1 MSFSKHYRPI
11 EAQLE
16 GGQAMPSAALRLITQ
31 WPFPNG
37 VIPPAMR
44 SRFLTASTSD
54 QADKMANAFANGPA
68 IDSLVIL
75 IRLLLSLR
83 LDLGQTTDQRLY
95 MLALHDFG
103 RRLGDDYIVK
113 GELFEILYPRQAS
126 NLDRVDM
133 TLGELVYHPMVS
145 KVLWSLQPFQFF
157 RRETWAQRDSKA
169 PVEPYRLRTREA
181 FLPTPIRVPDQHH
194 DINLARFFSQ
204 KLGPHHVADGRTLYF
219 AYQTPDVIP
228 VIIRGGQP
236 LDSIRTFTISGPSR
250 FQQAGKGTV
259 RTVSQDWRYRLRAVL
274 NLVDSD
280 IHLYHHDTSPVVEQ
294 LFFDNHHKHE
304 GKSRSQ
310 YHSKNEKTGGD
321 KIPRKGNSE
330 KSCHTY
336 KTRRSQHAPGWTF
349 EDSPLR
355 EFLLIYEKHTDDK
368 GSHKIQN
375 NFGEYL
381 PATRGDGSQ
390 RPLMPPY
397 LPPVSGAGSQRKQ

>member
-11 EAQLE
+11 EAQLD
-16 GGQAMPSAALRLITQ
+16 GGQAMPSAALRLITR

-83 LDLGQTTDQRLY
+83 LDLGLATDQRLY

-126 NLDRVDM
+126 SLDRVDM

-157 RRETWAQRDSKA
+157 RRETWAKRDAKA

-204 KLGPHHVADGRTLYF
+204 KLGPHHAAGGRIVYF
-219 AYQTPDVIP
+219 AYQAPDVIP

-236 LDSIRTFTISGPSR
+236 FDSIRTFTISGPSR
-250 FQQAGKGTV
+250 FQPADKGTV
-259 RTVSQDWRYRLRAVL
+259 RIVSQDWSYRLRAVL

-294 LFFDNHHKHE
+294 LE
-304 GKSRSQ
+304 
-310 YHSKNEKTGGD
+310 NEKTGGD

-355 EFLLIYEKHTDDK
+355 EFLLIYEIHTDDK
-368 GSHKIQN
+368 GSHKIRN
-375 NFGEYL
+375 KYGEYL
-381 PATRGDGSQ
+381 PATRGDG
-390 RPLMPPY
+390 M
-397 LPPVSGAGSQRKQ
+397 